1 MNSITK
7 KTAFG
12 ATAAAALVIAG
23 IASPAMADDS
33 TTTLTKGYS
42 SVSERV
48 TEIPIV
54 VAPEVDALNG
64 GIGNGL
70 LGGGIHTG
78 DIGSGNVVGS
88 GNDATATILSGN
100 ETAVG
105 NGTSVSTEVSDL
117 VDSVTDVSGVVDVDG
132 IVDDV
137 TSSIDLDGMLTG
149 ILD

>member
-64 GIGNGL
+64 GIGNDL
-70 LGGGIHTG
+70 LGGIHTG
-78 DIGSGNVVGS
+78 DIGSGNAVAS
-88 GNDATATILSGN
+88 GNDVTAPVLSGN

-105 NGTSVSTEVSDL
+105 NGNSVSTEVSDL
-117 VDSVTDVSGVVDVDG
+117 VDSVTDVSDLVDVDG

>member
-12 ATAAAALVIAG
+12 ATAAAALVVAG
-23 IASPAMADDS
+23 FAAPAMADDS
-33 TTTLTKGYS
+33 TTLTKGYS

-48 TEIPIV
+48 TEFPIV

-64 GIGNGL
+64 GIGNDL
-70 LGGGIHTG
+70 LGGIHTG
-78 DIGSGNVVGS
+78 DIGSGNAVAS
-88 GNDATATILSGN
+88 GNDVTAPLLSGN
-100 ETAVG
+100 ETSVG
-105 NGTSVSTEVSDL
+105 NGTSVSSEVSDL
-117 VDSVTDVSGVVDVDG
+117 VDAVTDVSDLVDVDG

>member
-12 ATAAAALVIAG
+12 ATAAAALVVAG
-23 IASPAMADDS
+23 FASPAMADDS
-33 TTTLTKGYS
+33 TTLTKGYS

-48 TEIPIV
+48 TEFPIV
-54 VAPEVDALNG
+54 VAPEVDALGG
-64 GIGNGL
+64 GIGNDL
-70 LGGGIHTG
+70 LGGIHTG
-78 DIGSGNVVGS
+78 DIGSGNAVAS
-88 GNDATATILSGN
+88 GNDVTAPLLSGN
-100 ETAVG
+100 ETSVG
-105 NGTSVSTEVSDL
+105 NGTSVSNEVGDL
-117 VDSVTDVSGVVDVDG
+117 VDSVVSDLVDVDG